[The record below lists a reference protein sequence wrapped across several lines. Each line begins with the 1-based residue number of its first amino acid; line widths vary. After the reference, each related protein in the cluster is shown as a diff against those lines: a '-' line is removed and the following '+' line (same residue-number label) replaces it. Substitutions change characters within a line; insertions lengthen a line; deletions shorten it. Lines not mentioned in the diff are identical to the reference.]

1 MSNKSLPALVDVAW
15 LQSHLDD
22 ADVVVVDATTHLPIP
37 KDGPYVPESGRATYE
52 AEHIPG
58 ALFAELLTDFADP
71 DAEQAWTVPNSERFA
86 DAAGALGIGPG
97 AKVVVYDQS
106 AGFWATRLWWHLRLE
121 GFDEVAVLD
130 GGIAAW
136 KAADLP
142 VTDTP
147 STATPREF
155 IAARRPELLRS
166 TEQIRAALD
175 DDSTILVNVLDEP
188 TYRGETTTYARN
200 GHIPGSIN
208 VPVAG
213 VLNAEKGGF
222 KSVAELRE
230 TFEAAGLLDTEKTI
244 VTYCG
249 GGIAATGVAQAL
261 SLVGRDDVAVYDGSM
276 TAWAADPELP
286 LVTGES
292 PRPS

>member
-1 MSNKSLPALVDVAW
+1 MSTESLPAIVDVAW

-22 ADVVVVDATTHLPIP
+22 DDVVVVDATTHLPIP
-37 KDGPYVPESGRATYE
+37 KDGPYVPESGRETYA

-58 ALFAELLTDFADP
+58 AVFADLLTDFADP
-71 DAEQAWTVPNSERFA
+71 DTDQAWTVPTSERFA
-86 DAAGALGIGPG
+86 ASAGALGIGTG
-97 AKVVVYDQS
+97 ATVIVYDQS

-121 GFDEVAVLD
+121 GFDDVAVLN
-130 GGIAAW
+130 GGLAAW
-136 KAADLP
+136 KAAGLP
-142 VTDTP
+142 VTDDV
-147 STATPREF
+147 STATPRTF
-155 IAARRPELLRS
+155 VPARRPELLRS
-166 TEQIRAALD
+166 TEEVFAALD
-175 DDSTILVNVLDEP
+175 DESTILVNVLDEP
-188 TYRGETTTYARN
+188 TYRGETNTYARN

-213 VLNAEKGGF
+213 VLDTEKGGF
-222 KSVAELRE
+222 KPAEELRA
-230 TFEAAGLLDTEKTI
+230 TFEAAGLLDPTKKV

-261 SLVGRDDVAVYDGSM
+261 SLAGRGDVAIYDGSM

-292 PRPS
+292 PR